1 MASLEAGDFSVYYAR
16 LRLIITYVYRLV
28 FAIIG
33 FYQVEKIEWVRNI
46 QGEDT
51 HTRKNSIY
59 TKDIPNFLTLINLEG

>member
-1 MASLEAGDFSVYYAR
+1 VASLEAGDFSVYYAR

-33 FYQVEKIEWVRNI
+33 FYQVEKIEWVKNI

-51 HTRKNSIY
+51 HRRKNSIY
-59 TKDIPNFLTLINLEG
+59 TKDIPNFLTLKNLEG